1 MVFLHLTAAY
11 LRFNN
16 RAKLRPDPSVEMRL
30 TSDAMSQMASLL
42 RVKLVAMEVTV
53 MFPSRKPSWLSGIGH
68 LLPTNEERPR
78 SSCYHT

>member
-16 RAKLRPDPSVEMRL
+16 RAKLRPDPSVEMWL

-53 MFPSRKPSWLSGIGH
+53 MFPSRKPSWLSGSGH

-78 SSCYHT
+78 SSRYHT

>member
-53 MFPSRKPSWLSGIGH
+53 MFPSRKPSWLSRIGH
-68 LLPTNEERPR
+68 LLLTNEERPR
-78 SSCYHT
+78 SSRYHT

>member
-11 LRFNN
+11 LGFNN

-68 LLPTNEERPR
+68 LLPTNEEPPR
-78 SSCYHT
+78 SSRYHT